1 MEVIAE
7 FNECPDC
14 KLDAWLMKSIVRME
28 VIKGN
33 MGEDVVGNTQ
43 TRIITNIDGR
53 RPPLIGARI
62 PSARVFYDTC
72 MKCGKEHI
80 VRIEKGHVT
89 LPTRPGMPPEF
100 V

>member
-1 MEVIAE
+1 MEVIFE
-7 FNECPDC
+7 LNECPDC
-14 KLDAWLMKSIVRME
+14 KMDAWLMKSIVQKE
-28 VIKGN
+28 IEKGN
-33 MGEDVVGNTQ
+33 MGEDVVANTQ
-43 TRIITNIDGR
+43 TRVITNIDAR
-53 RPPLIGARI
+53 KPSLVGAGI

-89 LPTRPGMPPEF
+89 LPTRPGMPPIF